1 MTIVL
6 TKPYN
11 PSTESDVGYKEKKM
25 EKEKTGPCYFC
36 NSEVSDFYF
45 CFECKEYVCSLCDIN
60 KPLGYHSPNKH
71 QDKNFED

>member
-1 MTIVL
+1 
-6 TKPYN
+6 
-11 PSTESDVGYKEKKM
+11 M

-45 CFECKEYVCSLCDIN
+45 CFGCKEYVCSLCDIN
-60 KPLGYHSPNKH
+60 KPFGYHSPNKH